1 MAVVEVTV
9 NGRDYQLACDDGE
22 EEHLANLAAYFDR
35 RVAELTGSIG
45 QVGETRLMLMAGLL
59 VADDLSNAMDQLDEV
74 KGASVENGAGPAE
87 GRAGIERAYTDIDEL
102 ATQVESL
109 AARLE
114 TT

>member
-1 MAVVEVTV
+1 MAVVDVTV
-9 NGRDYQLACDDGE
+9 NGRSYQLACDDGE
-22 EEHLANLAAYFDR
+22 EEHLANLAEYFDQ

-59 VADDLSNAMDQLDEV
+59 VADDLSNAMDRLDDIGGAANGESATSSPAIGRLCDDLDELT
-74 KGASVENGAGPAE
+74 
-87 GRAGIERAYTDIDEL
+87 ERFET
-102 ATQVESL
+102 L

>member
-22 EEHLANLAAYFDR
+22 EEHLANLAAYFNR

-74 KGASVENGAGPAE
+74 EGTGAENGAGPAE
-87 GRAGIERAYTDIDEL
+87 GKAGIERACTEIDEL

>member
-22 EEHLANLAAYFDR
+22 EEHLANLAGYFDR

-45 QVGETRLMLMAGLL
+45 QVGETRVMLMAGLL
-59 VADDLSNAMDQLDEV
+59 VADDLSNAMDRLDEV
-74 KGASVENGAGPAE
+74 EGANVENGAAE
-87 GRAGIERAYTDIDEL
+87 GRAGIERACTNIDEL
-102 ATQVESL
+102 ATQVEIL

>member
-1 MAVVEVTV
+1 MAVVDVTV
-9 NGRDYQLACDDGE
+9 NGRSYQLACDDGE

-35 RVAELTGSIG
+35 RVAELTASIG

-59 VADDLSNAMDQLDEV
+59 VADDLSNAMDRLDEME
-74 KGASVENGAGPAE
+74 GADAGNGEGAPASSAGVD
-87 GRAGIERAYTDIDEL
+87 RACTDLDEL
-102 ATQVESL
+102 AAQVESL